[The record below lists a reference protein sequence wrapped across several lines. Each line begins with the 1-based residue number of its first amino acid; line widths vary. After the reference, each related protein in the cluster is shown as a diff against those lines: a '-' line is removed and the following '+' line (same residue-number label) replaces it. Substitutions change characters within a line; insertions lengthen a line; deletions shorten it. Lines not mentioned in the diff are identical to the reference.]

1 MAYTLHAL
9 IARCELF
16 ANPPS
21 WSAGSAVIALPQGFC
36 MLPLGDALCG
46 RFGPAD
52 RPWLYEPYSIFTHL
66 PEDLVPHLLELSR
79 GGPLAYVEAEYFG
92 GVGEQRWM
100 GWDRGA
106 VVREPEESSGA
117 INSALS
123 WLGVERAAGNDC
135 FDTLGLGRHRSV
147 DDWLADASAPAAPT
161 DPVPSPTRQNPP
173 WWRFWR

>member
-9 IARCELF
+9 IARCELL

-21 WSAGSAVIALPQGFC
+21 WSPGSAVIALPQGFC
-36 MLPLGDALCG
+36 MLPLSGAVCD

-52 RPWLYEPYSIFTHL
+52 QPWLFEPYSIFTHL
-66 PEDLVPHLLELSR
+66 PEDLVPDLLELSR
-79 GGPLAYVEAEYFG
+79 GGRLAYVEAEYFG
-92 GVGEQRWM
+92 GVGEQRGM

-123 WLGVERAAGNDC
+123 WLGVERAAGSDW

-147 DDWLADASAPAAPT
+147 DDWLADTAPPPAPADPAP
-161 DPVPSPTRQNPP
+161 PPAPRASP